1 MYNLIEYSDN
11 CLKTSGSLWKYC
23 RNESFLKSVTTI
35 ISFATTTFK
44 QKLTGQAAADAKKD
58 VEIVALKYLYNF
70 WRNLEMT
77 LINCEI
83 NLILTLSEKCV
94 TSFGTVVNQS
104 ATFEITDTKLYVPLV
119 TLSTQDNANF
129 FQQLKSGFKRTINWY
144 KYNIRMAKLTVRL
157 LY

>member
-1 MYNLIEYSDN
+1 MP
-11 CLKTSGSLWKYC
+11 
-23 RNESFLKSVTTI
+23 
-35 ISFATTTFK
+35 
-44 QKLTGQAAADAKKD
+44 KKD

-104 ATFEITDTKLYVPLV
+104 ATFEMTDTKLYVPLV
-119 TLSTQDNANF
+119 TLSTLQR
-129 FQQLKSGFKRTINWY
+129 SR
-144 KYNIRMAKLTVRL
+144 R
-157 LY
+157 

>member
-1 MYNLIEYSDN
+1 MKNCAANNGCINKKNNTEIDNAKDIDVVISMYNLIEYSDN
-11 CLKTSGSLWKYC
+11 CLKTSGSLWQYC
-23 RNESFLKSVTTI
+23 RNESFLKRVGTI

-44 QKLTGQAAADAKKD
+44 QKLTGQAAAGAKKD

-104 ATFEITDTKLYVPLV
+104 ATFEMTDTKLYVPLV
-119 TLSTQDNANF
+119 TLATLQRS
-129 FQQLKSGFKRTINWY
+129 R
-144 KYNIRMAKLTVRL
+144 R
-157 LY
+157 